1 VVVVVVV
8 VIMQELQLEVL
19 GVVLAA
25 VVVEVVAHLLAL
37 LAIRHLHLHLKETT
51 AVMDMMVLFQIIIT
65 LVAVEV
71 VLEPLVAI
79 QIQQETPVMAALELR
94 HLSRA
99 LLSHEVVVAVAG
111 QLT

>member
-8 VIMQELQLEVL
+8 VVMQELQLEVL

-25 VVVEVVAHLLAL
+25 VLVVVLAHLLAL

-51 AVMDMMVLFQIIIT
+51 AVMDMMVLFQMIIT

-79 QIQQETPVMAALELR
+79 QIQQETPVMAALER
-94 HLSRA
+94 PHQ
-99 LLSHEVVVAVAG
+99 LLEPQYQGLVVAVAG

>member
-8 VIMQELQLEVL
+8 VGIQEPQLEVL
-19 GVVLAA
+19 VVVLAVVM
-25 VVVEVVAHLLAL
+25 VVVLAHLLVL

-51 AVMDMMVLFQIIIT
+51 AVMDMMVLFQMIIT

-79 QIQQETPVMAALELR
+79 QIQQETPVMAVLELR
-94 HLSRA
+94 HLSLA
-99 LLSHEVVVAVAG
+99 PLSHEVVAVVAE

>member
-8 VIMQELQLEVL
+8 VVMQELQLEVL

-25 VVVEVVAHLLAL
+25 VMVVVLAHLLVL

-51 AVMDMMVLFQIIIT
+51 AVMDMMVLFQMIIT

-79 QIQQETPVMAALELR
+79 QIQQETPVMAVLELR
-94 HLSRA
+94 HLSQA
-99 LLSHEVVVAVAG
+99 PLSHEVVAVVAE